1 MKNKPICII
10 AAREGSKRIKNKNI
24 INFFGKPLISYP
36 IRVAI
41 QSKLFEK
48 VVVSTDSPKIA
59 KIAKKYGAETPFLR
73 KKKLSDDKTGLKEVI
88 KDTIKNINS
97 KNKKHHFY
105 IYATAALLKKNDLI
119 EAFKKI
125 KRLNYDYLISVK
137 KFESNPLRAFKLKN
151 NNLKFYM
158 QSGRKRQITDAGAL
172 QIIKK
177 QSGLSKDAPD
187 LEFVILL
194 DSQAIGGIVSGPPIR
209 NLNDLNIDILEI
221 NRYGRSLLEVE
232 EMEKIEREY

>member
-24 INFFGKPLISYP
+24 VNFFGKPLISYP

-48 VVVSTDSPKIA
+48 VVVSTDSIKIA

-88 KDTIKNINS
+88 KDTIKNIDS
-97 KNKKHHFY
+97 KNKKYHFY

-151 NNLKFYM
+151 NNLKFYWNKFAKINT
-158 QSGRKRQITDAGAL
+158 QKLKNLYSDSGSFFIFRTEHIFKKNILPNKTTFYEQYRDNAL
-172 QIIKK
+172 DI
-177 QSGLSKDAPD
+177 DYPED
-187 LEFVILL
+187 LKMLKYIYK
-194 DSQAIGGIVSGPPIR
+194 
-209 NLNDLNIDILEI
+209 
-221 NRYGRSLLEVE
+221 NR
-232 EMEKIEREY
+232 

>member
-24 INFFGKPLISYP
+24 VNFFGKPLISYP

-48 VVVSTDSPKIA
+48 VVVSTDSIEIA
-59 KIAKKYGAETPFLR
+59 KIAKKYGAETPFLI

-151 NNLKFYM
+151 NNLRFNWNKFAKINTQKLKNLYSD
-158 QSGRKRQITDAGAL
+158 SGSFFIFRTEHIFKKNILPNKTTFYEQYRDNAL
-172 QIIKK
+172 DI
-177 QSGLSKDAPD
+177 DCPED
-187 LEFVILL
+187 LKMLKYIYK
-194 DSQAIGGIVSGPPIR
+194 
-209 NLNDLNIDILEI
+209 
-221 NRYGRSLLEVE
+221 NR
-232 EMEKIEREY
+232 

>member
-151 NNLKFYM
+151 NNLKFYWNKFAKINT
-158 QSGRKRQITDAGAL
+158 QNLKNLYSDSGSFFIFRTEHIFKKNILPNKTTFYEQYRDNAL
-172 QIIKK
+172 DI
-177 QSGLSKDAPD
+177 DYPED
-187 LEFVILL
+187 LKMLKYIYK
-194 DSQAIGGIVSGPPIR
+194 
-209 NLNDLNIDILEI
+209 
-221 NRYGRSLLEVE
+221 NR
-232 EMEKIEREY
+232 